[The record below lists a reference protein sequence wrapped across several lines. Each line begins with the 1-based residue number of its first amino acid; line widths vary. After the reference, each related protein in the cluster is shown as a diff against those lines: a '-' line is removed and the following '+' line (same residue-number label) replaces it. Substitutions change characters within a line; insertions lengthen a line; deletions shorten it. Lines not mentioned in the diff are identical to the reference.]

1 MPAVRQP
8 TPAPS
13 QTVYRGPRTGQPARR
28 FESAQPK
35 RAVTVRAVLGAIG
48 RLLTIAVLVVG
59 GVFGYRWA
67 STFLGSGFPSQIA
80 GVPKSLAGGDQL
92 KATIGTWRSEVSVE
106 ARSQIYS
113 SSVNNNQDAFAVLKV
128 TSPNGITPVE
138 LLRRLASEG
147 SPIKLPV
154 SRIHDEQVNAVDY
167 TCATGVDQ
175 ATDCLWHGVNGEV
188 VIVMGGPS
196 RDYGTTLTLTA
207 AAHDS
212 L

>member
-1 MPAVRQP
+1 V
-8 TPAPS
+8 TI
-13 QTVYRGPRTGQPARR
+13 
-28 FESAQPK
+28 
-35 RAVTVRAVLGAIG
+35 RAILGAVG
-48 RLLTIAVLVVG
+48 RLLLIAVLVVG

-67 STFLGSGFPSQIA
+67 SAFLGSGFPSQIA

-92 KATIGTWRSEVSVE
+92 KATIGTWRSEVNVE

-113 SSVNNNQDAFAVLKV
+113 SAVNNNQDAFAVLKV
-128 TSPNGITPVE
+128 ASSNGVTPVE
-138 LLRRLASEG
+138 LLRRLADGG
-147 SPIKLPV
+147 STIKLPA
-154 SRIHDEQVNAVDY
+154 SRIHDERVNAVDY

-175 ATDCLWHGVNGEV
+175 ATACFWRGIDGEV

-207 AAHDS
+207 VTHDS